1 MVVTCSGYA
10 TSAGTVNSVAIAGQ
24 TGSPGKAL
32 TWLEDYSTSAA
43 TTATLTFFFSRAV
56 SNFTLTASYIDSR
69 PGNLL

>member
-1 MVVTCSGYA
+1 
-10 TSAGTVNSVAIAGQ
+10 VAIAGQ